1 MCSNADR
8 SGPLTRPKADLATR
22 LAAAIDELAA
32 AASSRGD
39 AVQDGT
45 DQDSTDQDGTGER
58 STGEHSTGEDTAGQD
73 AAGQDMAERLA
84 RAWAMIT
91 AADPEMAARTA
102 RYSRP

>member
-8 SGPLTRPKADLATR
+8 SGPPTRPEADLATR

-45 DQDSTDQDGTGER
+45 DQDSTAQDSTAQDGTGER
-58 STGEHSTGEDTAGQD
+58 STGEDT
-73 AAGQDMAERLA
+73 AGQDMAERLA